1 MKTSDEYY
9 IAFGNLNS
17 QDIQV
22 CVEISTILFGKYLG
36 NSCFSSLFFLSTY
49 F

>member
-9 IAFGNLNS
+9 IAFGNLNG

-22 CVEISTILFGKYLG
+22 CVEISSMILLQREM
-36 NSCFSSLFFLSTY
+36 
-49 F
+49 